1 MYEYLRGTVA
11 AVTPDHIV
19 VDVNGVGYL
28 VNTAN
33 PYRYTENQTVTIYV
47 YQAVSDT
54 AQTLY
59 GFADFAEKQLF
70 LKLINVSGIGP
81 KSALAILANPD
92 HDGLMMAIKT
102 NDVSFLTK
110 FPGVG
115 KKTAGQLVLDLQG
128 KLDDLTPATSSQL
141 FEPEAVATG
150 EGNPQLDDCLAALA
164 ALGYRET
171 AIKKIT
177 PQLRQFAGQSTD
189 DYLSEGLRLLT
200 K

>member
-1 MYEYLRGTVA
+1 MYEYLHGLIT
-11 AVTPDHIV
+11 AVYPDHVV

-33 PYRYTENQTVTIYV
+33 PYRYEVSATAVTIYV

-59 GFADFAEKQLF
+59 GFSDFAEKQLF
-70 LKLINVSGIGP
+70 LKLINVNGIGP

-92 HDGLMMAIKT
+92 HQGLMMAIKT
-102 NDVSFLTK
+102 NDTGFLTK

-115 KKTAGQLVLDLQG
+115 KKTAGQIVLDLQN
-128 KLDDLTPATSSQL
+128 KLDDLAPATDDNTL
-141 FEPEAVATG
+141 FTPEVAPTTT
-150 EGNPQLDDCLAALA
+150 ENPQLADALAALT

-171 AIKKIT
+171 AVKKIT
-177 PQLRQFAGQSTD
+177 AQLRQFNGQTTN
-189 DYLSEGLRLLT
+189 DYL
-200 K
+200 